1 MVIVY
6 QIKDYTIFVGVDQ
19 FENEDL
25 IKYSVKYMEELG
37 DKLIWFHVDKFSS
50 PHAYIKLHE
59 GETTIPANLIQI
71 CCQICKD
78 GSIKGCKEPTVE
90 VVYCESINLSKT
102 GCQNP
107 GQVTFKDPSKNKYI
121 KGVKKN
127 NMILNML
134 AKIKG
139 STTLDEM
146 NKELQDLVVAKR
158 NAKKAALKK
167 EKEEAE
173 QKERDQKQAKYDM
186 LNGMTQAE
194 GVMDE
199 DDFM

>member
-6 QIKDYTIFVGVDQ
+6 QIKDYIIFVGVDQ

-25 IKYSVKYMEELG
+25 IKYSVRYMEELG
-37 DKLIWFHVDKFSS
+37 DRLIWFHADKFSS
-50 PHAYIKLHE
+50 PHAYIKMHE
-59 GETTIPANLIQI
+59 GDTTIPPDLITI

-78 GSIKGCKEPTVE
+78 GSIKGCKEPQID
-90 VVYCESINLSKT
+90 VVYCDSINLSKA
-102 GCQNP
+102 GCNNP
-107 GQVTFKDPSKNKYI
+107 GQVTFKDTSKCKYV

-127 NMILNML
+127 NMIINRL

-139 STTLDEM
+139 STTLEEM
-146 NKELQDLVVAKR
+146 NKELDDIIIARR
-158 NAKKAALKK
+158 NEKKAQMKR
-167 EKEEAE
+167 EKEAAE
-173 QKERDQKQAKYDM
+173 KAERDRKQAKIDM